1 MILRSHMLG
10 SVQASAVVDAC
21 RRTGRAPVS
30 ATARGHEST
39 PGHRTRTPAERRIRG
54 ATAGRRSTV
63 IKMLKVIKCG
73 EKKNGTRGKKEH
85 NGETTN
91 VERDKMW

>member
-1 MILRSHMLG
+1 M
-10 SVQASAVVDAC
+10 DAC

-63 IKMLKVIKCG
+63 IKMLKVIKMVKVIKCG

>member
-1 MILRSHMLG
+1 M
-10 SVQASAVVDAC
+10 DAC

-30 ATARGHEST
+30 AMARGHEST

-63 IKMLKVIKCG
+63 IKMLKVIKMIKVIKCSE
-73 EKKNGTRGKKEH
+73 EKKWNKGK
-85 NGETTN
+85 
-91 VERDKMW
+91 ERAQ